1 LPEPARIFELSRV
14 CRHDLLDQDSAGG
27 AAIVAASFAT
37 IITWWSLGLR
47 RLVFSPELAPVHR
60 RIELLEQ
67 FDRDNRLLVLD
78 QTLVDRQSARHAVA
92 AGNIR

>member
-1 LPEPARIFELSRV
+1 MV
-14 CRHDLLDQDSAGG
+14 
-27 AAIVAASFAT
+27 
-37 IITWWSLGLR
+37 TWWNLGLR

-78 QTLVDRQSARHAVA
+78 QTLVDRQSARHAVT
-92 AGNIR
+92 AGNIRQRERRAASCPMPANDRHSGAVREQPGERLREAL